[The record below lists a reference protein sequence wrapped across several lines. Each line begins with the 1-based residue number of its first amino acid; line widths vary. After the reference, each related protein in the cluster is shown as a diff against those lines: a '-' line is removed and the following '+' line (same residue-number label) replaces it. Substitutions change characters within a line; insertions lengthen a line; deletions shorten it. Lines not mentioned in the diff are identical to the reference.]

1 MSSLGDL
8 LTRVQP
14 KLFCEITSS
23 HVVLLASFQKG
34 KVSTNLG
41 SIQGEHLFRVKLEL
55 SWDFSIVQAI

>member
-14 KLFCEITSS
+14 KLFCEVTAS

-34 KVSTNLG
+34 KVLKNLG
-41 SIQGEHLFRVKLEL
+41 SIQGEHLFRVKLEPL
-55 SWDFSIVQAI
+55 WDFSIVQAI